1 MYGLNIH
8 LKSFKLNQKIISGND
23 KVRVSITT
31 FPENNKE
38 AFITEGK
45 QMSFVHHF
53 FTVNITDQTDK
64 IVIVFRRHGFFDDPI
79 FGSTTI
85 SCKDF
90 ATKDYENVEMKTMNI
105 YEPLQSKG
113 KKRRSIGEMEI
124 QFSLTS
130 AFPTFK
136 TNNKNNKNNKNNN
149 QQNNTK
155 QTYCKNN
162 KYTKINDDNAKYCTS
177 MIDYRSSNKENPIY
191 YDSLFC

>member
-8 LKSFKLNQKIISGND
+8 LKSFKLNPKIIGVND

-53 FTVNITDQTDK
+53 FTVNVTDQTDK

-79 FGSTTI
+79 VGSTTI

-105 YEPLQSKG
+105 YEPLQSQG
-113 KKRRSIGEMEI
+113 KKRRAIGEMEI
-124 QFSLTS
+124 QFHSRVHSQHSKQATRTTTNKIARSKHIARTTS
-130 AFPTFK
+130 TQRS
-136 TNNKNNKNNKNNN
+136 TTIM
-149 QQNNTK
+149 QNIVR
-155 QTYCKNN
+155 Q
-162 KYTKINDDNAKYCTS
+162 
-177 MIDYRSSNKENPIY
+177 
-191 YDSLFC
+191 